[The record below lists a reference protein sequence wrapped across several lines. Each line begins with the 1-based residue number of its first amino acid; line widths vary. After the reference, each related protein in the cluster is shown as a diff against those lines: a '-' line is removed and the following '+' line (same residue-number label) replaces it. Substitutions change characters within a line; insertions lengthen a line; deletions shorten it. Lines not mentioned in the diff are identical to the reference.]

1 MKLKKILI
9 YSRHGIR
16 YPLFN
21 LEEISKIVDPKKIK
35 WDFED
40 GILTKK
46 GEILEYEF
54 GKYLKKYLDKL
65 NFNIST
71 KEFHT
76 NSMKRTILT
85 SKLLALAMFPFENIE
100 IEYMFK
106 DMKKLDLNYNIT
118 LTKDIINIE
127 KIEKNDEKIRSS
139 YNLIEK
145 SLGLKKDSI
154 YNLKSE
160 ITIDDRGIIYSNGAF
175 KYGTD
180 IVDMY
185 ILKYYE
191 GFKYDE
197 IFKGDNFRKDLKEMS
212 KVKDSLLDL
221 LFADKEYI
229 NYSET
234 NAYKLMLKHA
244 KNDVDL
250 SVIVGHDSNIATI
263 LSALD
268 IDSDDI
274 GNEFEKY
281 PIGSKLIFKIYEDDS
296 FDLDMLYYDVDRIRY
311 MEDRDPICKNLVN
324 KGKFK

>member
-1 MKLKKILI
+1 MKLKKVLI

-21 LEEISKIVDPKKIK
+21 LEEISKVVDPEKIK

-40 GILTKK
+40 AVLTKK

-65 NFNIST
+65 DINILT

-76 NSMKRTILT
+76 NSMKRTVLT
-85 SKLLALAMFPFENIE
+85 SKLLALAMFPFEDIE
-100 IEYMFK
+100 TEYMFK
-106 DMKKLDLNYNIT
+106 DLSKLDINYNIL
-118 LTKDIINIE
+118 LTPEVVNLKKLEESD
-127 KIEKNDEKIRSS
+127 KKLRHS
-139 YNLIEK
+139 YNLIEA
-145 SLGLKKDSI
+145 SLGIEKDSI
-154 YNLKSE
+154 YNLKSGV
-160 ITIDDRGIIYSNGAF
+160 TIDERGIIYSDGAF
-175 KYGTD
+175 RYGTD
-180 IVDMY
+180 LVDMY

-197 IFKGDNFRKDLKEMS
+197 IFRSNDFRKDLKEMS
-212 KVKDSLLDL
+212 KVKDALLDL

-229 NYSET
+229 AHSVS
-234 NAYKLMLKHA
+234 NAYQLMLRHA
-244 KNDVDL
+244 RNGVDL

-268 IDSDDI
+268 VNTEGI

-281 PIGSKLIFKIYEDDS
+281 PIGSKLVFKIYEDDS

-311 MEDRDPICKNLVN
+311 MEDRDPICKTLLTN
-324 KGKFK
+324 GRFK

>member
-234 NAYKLMLKHA
+234 NSYKLMLKHA

>member
-21 LEEISKIVDPKKIK
+21 LEEISKIVDPEKIK

>member
-1 MKLKKILI
+1 MKLKKVLI

-21 LEEISKIVDPKKIK
+21 LEEISKIVNPEKIK

-46 GEILEYEF
+46 GEMLEYEF

-65 NFNIST
+65 DFNIST

-76 NSMKRTILT
+76 NSMKRTVLT
-85 SKLLALAMFPFENIE
+85 SKILALSMFPFENIE
-100 IEYMFK
+100 VKYMFD
-106 DMKKLDLNYNIT
+106 DMKKVDLNYNIL
-118 LTKDIINIE
+118 LTPDIINTE
-127 KIEKNDEKIRSS
+127 KIEKSDKKLKNS
-139 YNLIEK
+139 YNLIES
-145 SLGLKKDSI
+145 SLGLEKDSI
-154 YNLKSE
+154 YNLKSK
-160 ITIDDRGIIYSNGAF
+160 ITIDDRGIIYSDGAF

-197 IFKGDNFRKDLKEMS
+197 IFKSNNFREELKEMS

-221 LFADKEYI
+221 LFADKEYV
-229 NYSET
+229 NYSEKS
-234 NAYKLMLKHA
+234 AYKLMLKHA
-244 KNDVDL
+244 KNDIDL

-263 LSALD
+263 LAALD
-268 IDSDDI
+268 INTEDL

-281 PIGSKLIFKIYEDDS
+281 PIGSKLVFKIYENDI
-296 FDLDMLYYDVDRIRY
+296 FDLDILYYDVDRIRY
-311 MEDRDPICKNLVN
+311 MEDREPICKTLVN
-324 KGKFK
+324 KKNFK